1 MNDHLLWLL
10 ASGLLSVAV
19 SALWNHLSKRSL
31 QRDDAETKF
40 ALAKLE
46 NLFAQSER
54 RAQAETD
61 RSVFVTRAQFET
73 EFEAMKEVFGLLSQ
87 VRFALY
93 GLWPTSTF
101 DPKNEPEESKKARLF
116 RRLQGLMEAHDAVR
130 TAIEAKRPFFPEEL
144 YDTITECLDT
154 AQSEANDIRRTDD
167 EARYNTWFRELT
179 PIRAKFSK
187 AYSRAANIIRQR
199 ISTLAILPG

>member
-1 MNDHLLWLL
+1 VQATVDP
-10 ASGLLSVAV
+10 GRC
-19 SALWNHLSKRSL
+19 RSL
-31 QRDDAETKF
+31 QRSDKETKF

-93 GLWPTSTF
+93 
-101 DPKNEPEESKKARLF
+101 A
-116 RRLQGLMEAHDAVR
+116 
-130 TAIEAKRPFFPEEL
+130 
-144 YDTITECLDT
+144 
-154 AQSEANDIRRTDD
+154 
-167 EARYNTWFRELT
+167 T
-179 PIRAKFSK
+179 PGS
-187 AYSRAANIIRQR
+187 SN
-199 ISTLAILPG
+199 